1 MLNMPQIC
9 SCFRDNTLHPKISSN
24 QPENPS
30 SGSNCSCG
38 AGNVAR
44 FILPQLRGKK
54 AEHSLAAVLG
64 QRRANSGSRLPPSL
78 RSSGS
83 SSVKK
88 AASHAAIIPA
98 TPTRARRAAPPQ
110 KQGQAEIAH
119 CLPSSPLHRPS
130 VHPSQRHKIPDMHLT
145 F

>member
-98 TPTRARRAAPPQ
+98 TPTRGRRDSRSKPRLR
-110 KQGQAEIAH
+110 IVF
-119 CLPSSPLHRPS
+119 LLLHSIVRPS
-130 VHPSQRHKIPDMHLT
+130 TLLNGIKYQICT
-145 F
+145 